1 MPVVVTRREFE
12 HMVHDA
18 LSCLPEEFRRAL
30 DNVALVIEREPRRH
44 HRRLAGGRTGTL
56 FGFYEGVPLTQRT
69 TGYGLVPPDVITLF
83 QGPICRAAR
92 DRRDVARIVRETVLH
107 ELAHYFGIDDQRL
120 LEIGRY

>member
-44 HRRLAGGRTGTL
+44 HRRLAGGAPVRSS
-56 FGFYEGVPLTQRT
+56 GFMRG
-69 TGYGLVPPDVITLF
+69 
-83 QGPICRAAR
+83 C
-92 DRRDVARIVRETVLH
+92 H
-107 ELAHYFGIDDQRL
+107 
-120 LEIGRY
+120 